1 MSYYLWEMRPYFRQV
16 AGQLVLGSIAGIIM
30 NTAVVLP
37 ALLLGQAIDAAL
49 AFERGDVGAGAVGW
63 AVLAFVGGTLLTE
76 GPRIVKRWWLMTANA
91 RIRANIR
98 ADAWRGVVAW
108 PMARLDRTPAGD
120 VMARIIGDV
129 EVLGVGVREF
139 TIETWDT
146 MLFSLSLMVAM
157 LVLDPPLT
165 VLALLPVPIA
175 MLLAKATG
183 RWVTSRTTA
192 SREANASL
200 TTALQELLAGIRVL
214 RLFGRTGAAVDR
226 VDALSGEQADTN
238 LALVRL
244 RGGLRPVYTTLMTAG
259 VLFVVWQGGE
269 KTVNGA
275 MTVGGFIAYLEL
287 YLRFVNRGFRV
298 PQMIN
303 SIQGGAAAY
312 ARLRPLLAPPLP
324 FSGEPSGASFR
335 AGYLVGM
342 QAPLPVPPAVSTG
355 PLAVTL
361 RGVTFRYST
370 ATAPALHDIWLD
382 IPAGALVAVTGPV
395 GAGKSAL
402 ARALLGLYPLE
413 AGQVLLDGRPLEDIP
428 VAERAA
434 RIGYLPQ
441 DPFLFS
447 GTVRENILPG
457 SATLRQRQGHAAARA
472 SAVLDLAVSCAAL
485 SEDLRALPAGLDTA
499 IGERGIRVSGG
510 QRQRMALARAL
521 AASGTLTPGLLVLDD
536 PFSAL
541 DLDTE
546 AKIVTSLRQLFGPVQ
561 PYAQQC
567 TVVLFSHRLLAF
579 PQADVVVVLDHGR
592 ILEQGTHAEL
602 SAGNGLYARIY
613 RAQRLVS
620 TGSVL
625 QEDTR

>member
-1 MSYYLWEMRPYFRQV
+1 MRYYLWEMRPYFRQV
-16 AGQLVLGSIAGIIM
+16 AGQLVLGSLAGIIM

-37 ALLLGQAIDAAL
+37 AILLGRAIDAVR
-49 AFERGDVGAGAVGW
+49 AFERGDVGANAVGW
-63 AVLAFVGGTLLTE
+63 AALIFVGGTLLTE
-76 GPRIVKRWWLMTANA
+76 VPRMVKRWWLMTANA

-98 ADAWRGVVAW
+98 ADAWRGVMAW

-139 TIETWDT
+139 SIETWDT
-146 MLFSLSLMVAM
+146 VLFSLSLMIAM
-157 LVLDPPLT
+157 FVYDPLLT
-165 VLALLPVPIA
+165 VLALLPVPVA

-183 RWVTSRTTA
+183 RWVASRTTA

-200 TTALQELLAGIRVL
+200 TTALQEQLAGIRVL

-226 VDALSGEQADTN
+226 VDTLSRAQADTN

-244 RGGLRPVYTTLMTAG
+244 RSGLRPVYTTLMTAG

-269 KTVNGA
+269 KVVNGA
-275 MTVGGFIAYLEL
+275 MTVGAFIAYLEL

-312 ARLRPLLAPPLP
+312 ARLRPLLAPPPPLAN
-324 FSGEPSGASFR
+324 EPRWASFQ
-335 AGYLVGM
+335 AGHIVGL
-342 QAPLPVPPAVSTG
+342 QEPVPAPPAVPTG
-355 PLAVTL
+355 PMAVAL

-370 ATAPALHDIWLD
+370 AAAPALSDMCLD

-413 AGQVLLDGRPLEDIP
+413 AGQVLLDGCPLEKMP
-428 VAERAA
+428 TAERAA
-434 RIGYLPQ
+434 RTGYLPQ
-441 DPFLFS
+441 DPYLFS
-447 GTVRENILPG
+447 GTVRENIVLG
-457 SATLRQRQGHAAARA
+457 SARLRPAQDHAPHPVREHPVLTAAVA
-472 SAVLDLAVSCAAL
+472 CAAL
-485 SEDLRALPAGLDTA
+485 DADLCTFPAGLETE

-521 AASGTLTPGLLVLDD
+521 AACGTLAPGLLVLDD

-546 AKIVTSLRQLFGPVQ
+546 ATIVTGLRQLFGPSQ

-567 TVVLFSHRLLAF
+567 TIVLFSHRLLAF
-579 PQADVVVVLDHGR
+579 PQADLVVVLDRGR
-592 ILEQGTHAEL
+592 IREQGTHAEL

-620 TGSVL
+620 TG
-625 QEDTR
+625 